1 MEKQN
6 LKFWQK
12 QWFSWVTLITCPIIG
27 IIILWVCNKDL
38 EKNKKSILTFIF
50 TIWFLI
56 LCSINTNKINS
67 LEQSNPTKQ
76 QTHKTAEHKQNDEII
91 IASVDFAN
99 SLTDILKQ
107 GYEIAD
113 KSKVYYTKSKD
124 YSKLYFVGTLI
135 KQGSQYY
142 NAIWV
147 TNDITRIGAGMVFSV
162 NDYAVKVSGM
172 GDARTNNEPITE
184 HDDGYSRI
192 NGKILKDMS
201 NAIN

>member
-1 MEKQN
+1 MEKQT

-76 QTHKTAEHKQNDEII
+76 QTHKTSEHKQNDEII

-135 KQGSQYY
+135 KQDSQYY

-184 HDDGYSRI
+184 HDDGYSII